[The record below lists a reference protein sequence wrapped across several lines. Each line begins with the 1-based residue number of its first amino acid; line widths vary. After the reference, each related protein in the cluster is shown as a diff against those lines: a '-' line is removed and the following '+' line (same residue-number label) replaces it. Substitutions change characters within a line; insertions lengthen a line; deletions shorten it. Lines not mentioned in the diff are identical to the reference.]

1 MSDREQLERA
11 EARVLFTT
19 WQVTKQK
26 VLTPERRKR
35 LVRLYGHDAIERIT
49 TYMMMEKN
57 EAEAIQRTAGASSS
71 E

>member
-19 WQVTKQK
+19 WQVTKKK

-35 LVRLYGHDAIERIT
+35 LVRMYGHDAVERIT
-49 TYMMMEKN
+49 AYMMMEKN
-57 EAEAIQRTAGASSS
+57 EAEAIQRTAGAPSS